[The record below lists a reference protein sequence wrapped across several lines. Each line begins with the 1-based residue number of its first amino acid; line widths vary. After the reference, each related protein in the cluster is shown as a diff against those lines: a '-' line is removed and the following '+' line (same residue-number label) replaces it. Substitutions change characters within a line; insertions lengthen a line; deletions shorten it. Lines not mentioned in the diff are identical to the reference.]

1 MKQIHKYC
9 ESGDQL
15 AATLCDLYD
24 RYSVVTLTSTPVGG
38 VPGVFG
44 VGVSIDDSE
53 RENAIYMNGH
63 CYQLTEATDGMK
75 AATKDRCTGCAL
87 RDCCGD
93 GNPRPCD
100 IFKNECD
107 GERVHFEKVK
117 TY

>member
-1 MKQIHKYC
+1 
-9 ESGDQL
+9 
-15 AATLCDLYD
+15 
-24 RYSVVTLTSTPVGG
+24 
-38 VPGVFG
+38 
-44 VGVSIDDSE
+44 
-53 RENAIYMNGH
+53 
-63 CYQLTEATDGMK
+63 MK

-107 GERVHFEKVK
+107 GERAHFEKVK